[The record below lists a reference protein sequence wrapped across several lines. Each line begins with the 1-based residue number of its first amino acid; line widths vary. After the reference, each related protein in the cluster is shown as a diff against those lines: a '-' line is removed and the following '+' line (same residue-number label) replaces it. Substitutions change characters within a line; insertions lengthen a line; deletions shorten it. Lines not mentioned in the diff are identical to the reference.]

1 MAEAQIFRGVDR
13 LKLIAMIVGS
23 KVSART
29 ACACWKIYSGFVQ
42 AGHCCV
48 LLPLRVI
55 QHSERLAL
63 PRSICAVC
71 MSVIVVACLSTMA
84 VLIRCL
90 KPWCDI
96 RSVSLNSVRPPT
108 DVSAP

>member
-23 KVSART
+23 KVSARI

-48 LLPLRVI
+48 PLPLGVI

-63 PRSICAVC
+63 PRWIYAVC
-71 MSVIVVACLSTMA
+71 VSVIVVACLSTMA
-84 VLIRCL
+84 LLIRCST
-90 KPWCDI
+90 PWCDI
-96 RSVSLNSVRPPT
+96 RSVSLISIRPST